1 MAGPMEGVKV
11 VELGFWVA
19 GPCAA
24 GILADWGADVV
35 KIEPPDG
42 DPFRGFL
49 FAYSGID
56 DANPPF
62 ELDNRGKRS
71 ICVDL
76 TTEEGRAIA
85 GRLVEEADVFVTNLR
100 SDALVRAG
108 LDYASL
114 SALNSRLVYGW
125 VTGYGTVGPEADRA
139 AYDIGAF
146 WSRAGVA
153 AALTPQGQVPP
164 WQRGGMGDHMAG
176 MAMAGAVAAALLS
189 RERNGQ
195 GQLVSG
201 SLLRIGAYMLGW
213 DLNINLRLGVP
224 TVPMSRQNAGNPVI
238 NSYRDRDGKWF
249 WLLGLQGDR
258 HWPDLVRAI
267 DRPDLLTDERFA
279 TIRLRMKNAADLVKL
294 LDEAFAQRPLAEW
307 AAVFDR
313 ENVWWA
319 PVQHSHDLLTD
330 PQAEAA
336 GVFVEVPM
344 AEGSARMVAS
354 PVDFS
359 ETRWSPASM
368 APELGQHTE
377 EVLIEL
383 GYDWDQVAVL
393 AERGIIP

>member
-1 MAGPMEGVKV
+1 
-11 VELGFWVA
+11 
-19 GPCAA
+19 
-24 GILADWGADVV
+24 
-35 KIEPPDG
+35 
-42 DPFRGFL
+42 
-49 FAYSGID
+49 
-56 DANPPF
+56 
-62 ELDNRGKRS
+62 
-71 ICVDL
+71 
-76 TTEEGRAIA
+76 
-85 GRLVEEADVFVTNLR
+85 
-100 SDALVRAG
+100 
-108 LDYASL
+108 
-114 SALNSRLVYGW
+114 
-125 VTGYGTVGPEADRA
+125 
-139 AYDIGAF
+139 
-146 WSRAGVA
+146 
-153 AALTPQGQVPP
+153 
-164 WQRGGMGDHMAG
+164 
-176 MAMAGAVAAALLS
+176 
-189 RERNGQ
+189 
-195 GQLVSG
+195 
-201 SLLRIGAYMLGW
+201 
-213 DLNINLRLGVP
+213 
-224 TVPMSRQNAGNPVI
+224 VI

-267 DRPDLLTDERFA
+267 ERPDLLTDERFA

-307 AAVFDR
+307 ATVFDR

-359 ETRWSPASM
+359 ETQWCPTGM